1 MNLKKAK
8 QLRKALRE
16 SGIDPND
23 GVLQKVRDA
32 RPIVIGDARTG
43 FKTVTPAGTFAYPAD
58 SGRHIYQSYKFQ

>member
-23 GVLQKVRDA
+23 GVLQKTRDSKP
-32 RPIVIGDARTG
+32 RITGDARTG
-43 FKTVTPAGTFAYPAD
+43 FKTVTPAGTLAYPAD
-58 SGRHIYQSYKFQ
+58 SGRHIYQSFKFQ